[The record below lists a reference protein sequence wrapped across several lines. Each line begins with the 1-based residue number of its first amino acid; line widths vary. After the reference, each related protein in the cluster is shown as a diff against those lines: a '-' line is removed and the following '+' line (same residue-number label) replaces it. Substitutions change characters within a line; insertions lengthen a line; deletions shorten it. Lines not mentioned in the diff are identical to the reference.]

1 MRVGDLGSVN
11 SLIRAGT
18 GIERQSQNDAGFT
31 FRSAMTDVT
40 RQNSFDKLDQL
51 GHDLTQ
57 QGKLVAGRV
66 DILELKRYKEML
78 AEFMYLAVHHAFE
91 FDKKGSMD
99 HRGRHKVYALI
110 KKINDKLADLT
121 QMVLKGESDRL
132 AVMAA
137 IDDIRG
143 LLLELY
149 M

>member
-1 MRVGDLGSVN
+1 M
-11 SLIRAGT
+11 IRAGT
-18 GIERQSQNDAGFT
+18 GVERQAHGDAGYS
-31 FRSAMTDVT
+31 FRSAMADVT
-40 RQNSFDKLDQL
+40 RQNSYDKLNQL
-51 GHDLTQ
+51 GDDLTQ

-110 KKINDKLADLT
+110 KKINEKLADLT
-121 QMVLKGESDRL
+121 QMVLKGEADRL